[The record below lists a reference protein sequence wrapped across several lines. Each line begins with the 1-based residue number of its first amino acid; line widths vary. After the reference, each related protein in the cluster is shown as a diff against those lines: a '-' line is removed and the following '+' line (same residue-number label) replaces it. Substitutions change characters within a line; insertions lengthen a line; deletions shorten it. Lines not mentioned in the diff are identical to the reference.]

1 MTETL
6 AAVADLL
13 LHLDIHLL
21 ELARNYGSG
30 FLLILFLVVWAETGL
45 VVAPF
50 LPGDSL
56 LFFAGAVAA
65 VVGIPL
71 WLIVVVLIVAALCGD
86 NTNYWI
92 ARRVGPAIFDDPTS
106 RWLNPHNLRRT
117 HDFYE
122 RHGGKTILVARFI
135 PLMRTFVPFVAGLG
149 RMHYRKFVLF
159 SAGAAV
165 LWVCS
170 LVPLG
175 YFFGNLDVVRG
186 HLTLVVAIIVAASL
200 SPLVIAALRN
210 RRKG

>member
-1 MTETL
+1 MNPSEL
-6 AAVADLL
+6 IDLL
-13 LHLDIHLL
+13 LHLDVHLL
-21 ELARNYGSG
+21 AWAQAYGYG
-30 FLLILFLVVWAETGL
+30 FLAILFLVVWAETGL

-56 LFFAGAVAA
+56 LFVAGAVAA
-65 VVGIPL
+65 LVGIPL
-71 WLIVVVLIVAALCGD
+71 SLIVAVLIAAALCGD

-92 ARRVGPAIFDDPTS
+92 AHRVGPAVFDDPQS
-106 RWLNPHNLRRT
+106 RWLNPRNLQRT

-122 RHGGKTILVARFI
+122 RHGGKTIVIARFV

-149 RMHYRKFVLF
+149 RMSYRRFLLF

-165 LWVCS
+165 LWVGS

-175 YFFGNLDVVRG
+175 YFFGNLEVVRN
-186 HLTLVVAIIVAASL
+186 HLTLVVLAIIAASI

-210 RRKG
+210 RRKA

>member
-6 AAVADLL
+6 AAIADLL
-13 LHLDIHLL
+13 LHFDVHLL
-21 ELARNYGSG
+21 QLARDYGSG

-56 LFFAGAVAA
+56 LFVAGAVAA
-65 VVGIPL
+65 LVGIPL
-71 WLIVVVLIVAALCGD
+71 WLIVGVLIVAALCGD

-92 ARRVGPAIFDDPTS
+92 ARRIGPAVFDDPQS
-106 RWLNPHNLRRT
+106 RWLNPRNLQRT

-122 RHGGKTILVARFI
+122 RHGGKTIVVARFV

-149 RMHYRKFVLF
+149 RMEYRKFLLF
-159 SAGAAV
+159 SVGAAV
-165 LWVCS
+165 LWVGT

-175 YFFGNLDVVRG
+175 YFFGNLEFVKG
-186 HLTLVVAIIVAASL
+186 HLSLIVVVIIAASI
-200 SPLVIAALRN
+200 SPLLIAALRN
-210 RRKG
+210 RRKT